1 MFPKVKEE
9 YNLQS
14 KVFGH
19 RFKQSQSVYEYALEF
34 FIVVFSK
41 KILDNNGE
49 VIDDMF
55 PLGIDRDSTISYTP
69 NNNVG
74 LKRFI
79 FFNKSKQESRFEM
92 DNFAYERHLE
102 YMEDIIDIEVNNE
115 YLNKKYI
122 INAIQ
127 NLLYGFGAVIEN
139 RSWFAQSLLP
149 ICEHALTAEIMG
161 VKSKRNKKID
171 ELEMDKYKEKVDT
184 QFETNRYNFM
194 CRGGEVYYL
203 HILKAINDYPEYKEK
218 LEKGLRNLLGQF
230 KEIEKVCQVIQT
242 TWENRSE
249 AIQKSIGNKSEIEK
263 NSQEKVLVKNLGCIP
278 DGFDS
283 REKNTLLELINILNS
298 EMHPFE
304 KLEVLSQGIILQII
318 TMTFNQA
325 RKTSSKNDGI
335 IIYDI
340 NCYKGKSNDEMKKLA
355 YKSYMDYE
363 QDIRDALY
371 DNLDGVDFKGKTE
384 KEVIDDAINDSIKV
398 YKKIGKKVG
407 IIRPINE
414 KYTRFTM
421 SESILKFLVTS
432 LVEPNSKMT
441 LDRFLEKIYL
451 HFNIVIGKEEYLK
464 AVEDNI
470 ISDIEIFDKNKE
482 DMQVMLKESGFLREL
497 SDSTSIVENPYRRIE
512 KI

>member
-1 MFPKVKEE
+1 MYPRVDNE

-34 FIVVFSK
+34 LIVVFSK
-41 KILDNNGE
+41 KFLNGKSE
-49 VIDDMF
+49 FIDEMF
-55 PLGIDRDSTISYTP
+55 PLGVNRSTTISYAP

-79 FFNKSKQESRFEM
+79 FFDKSKQESRFEM
-92 DNFAYERHLE
+92 DSFAYDKHLE
-102 YMEDIIDIEVNNE
+102 YMKDIIKIEVNND
-115 YLNKKYI
+115 YLNEDYI
-122 INAIQ
+122 INVIQ

-149 ICEHALTAEIMG
+149 ICEQALTAEIMG
-161 VKSKRNKKID
+161 VKSKRNKKVTDVYD
-171 ELEMDKYKEKVDT
+171 ECYKNEVDT
-184 QFETNRYNFM
+184 KFETNRYNFM

-218 LEKGLRNLLGQF
+218 LESALKNLLNQF
-230 KEIEKVCQVIQT
+230 NELEKICEVIQE
-242 TWENRSE
+242 TWENESE
-249 AIQKSIGNKSEIEK
+249 AKQKSISKK
-263 NSQEKVLVKNLGCIP
+263 YKLDKDTLLKKLGCIP

-283 REKNTLLELINILNS
+283 REKNTLNELINILNS

-318 TMTFNQA
+318 TMTHNQS
-325 RKTSSKNDGI
+325 RKAVCKNEGI

-355 YKSYMDYE
+355 AKSYMDYE

-371 DNLDGVDFKGKTE
+371 NNLDDVDFNGKTE
-384 KEVIDDAINDSIKV
+384 KDVIDDAINDSIKV

-414 KYTRFTM
+414 KYIRFTM

-441 LDRFLEKIYL
+441 LDRFLEKVYL
-451 HFNIVIGKEEYLK
+451 HFNIVIGKDEYIK
-464 AVEDNI
+464 TIRDNI
-470 ISDIEIFDKNKE
+470 ISDIEILDKNKE
-482 DMQVMLKESGFLREL
+482 DMQIMLKESGFLREL
-497 SDSTSIVENPYRRIE
+497 SDSTSIVENPYRRIR
-512 KI
+512 II